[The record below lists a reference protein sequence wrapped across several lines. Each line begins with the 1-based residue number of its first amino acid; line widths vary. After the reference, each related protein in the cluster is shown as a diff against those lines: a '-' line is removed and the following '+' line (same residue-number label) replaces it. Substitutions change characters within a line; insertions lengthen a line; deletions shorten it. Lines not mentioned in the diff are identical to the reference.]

1 MADTRTFEAE
11 SFGPNIWLIDE
22 MYRRF
27 AEDPGSVSPAWQ
39 EFFADYGGP
48 TGESTGFEP
57 TAEPPDGEAQ
67 APAASTPEAAQ
78 QPASTEQ
85 TASDAKPVAVPA
97 EPKPA
102 PEPKPAAP
110 AEPKPPTA
118 PPPAPSD
125 PPSTKGEKEAEVELQ
140 PLIGISATIAKR
152 MDESLEVP
160 TATSV
165 RTVPA
170 KLLEVNRRMIN
181 NQLGRLTQGGKVS
194 FTHMIGFAVARA
206 LAEMPEMNVSYTEV
220 DGKPYLA
227 RHPSVNLGL
236 AVDQVRPDGTRVLIV
251 PNIKGAE
258 KMDFQGFWLAYEELI
273 HRVRQNRLTPDDFAG
288 TTATLTNP
296 GMIGTVQSVP
306 RLMPDQGVIVG
317 VGAITYPPEYLGAD
331 EKFLARQG
339 IGRVVTLTS
348 TYDHRVI
355 QGALSGE
362 FLGRMQAL
370 LLGESGFYD
379 GIFKAMKIP
388 YTPARWAIDD
398 NPEIGSPEWA
408 EKQGRVFQII
418 NMYRV
423 RGHLIADLDPLRQK
437 PPQLHAELDP
447 LTYGLTIWDLDREFA
462 TGGLG
467 GHEVMKLGDALAH
480 LRDAYCRTAGIEYM
494 HIQEPAQKAWIQ
506 DRVEAPRS
514 DLPREERLRTLRKL
528 NQAEAFERFLHTKYR
543 RAQAVRARRVRR
555 ASSRCSTRCS
565 MPPPSM
571 GWRRSSSGWPT
582 AGGSTSSPTPSGRAT
597 AGSSASSR
605 GSSPETIQGS
615 GDVKYHLGAKGTHT
629 DPEGREL
636 SVQVVANPSHLE
648 AVDPVLEGQVR
659 AKQELRGPTG
669 HEEVLPVLIHG
680 DAAFA
685 GQGVVVETLNLSQL
699 PGYRTGG
706 TVHIVVNNQVGFTT
720 SVGDARSSHYATD
733 VAKTVQAPILHVNG
747 DDPEAVV
754 RVAQLAFDY
763 RQVFNRDVV
772 IDMVC
777 YRRRGHNEGDE
788 PSYTQPVMYRL
799 IEQRRSVRKLYMERL
814 VNTRELSV
822 EEGEALLEEYRG
834 LLEEAFAETKDMVP
848 AAFEPVQEPANE
860 VVPVPV
866 SAEQLREIAQ
876 RVSTPPEGFTVHPKL
891 TKLLDERR
899 GMVDVRDGRLG
910 DGRGVRHR
918 LALRRRPLGAAHRGG
933 LAAGDLQPPAR
944 SYHRLPDRGRLG
956 PAAEPTRRVST
967 GADRGLAALG
977 VRRRRVRVRVLGRD
991 PRRSGD
997 VGGAVRRLRQRRP
1010 GGDRPVHLRRWRQV
1024 GPAQRPDVAPPAW
1037 VRGAGTGAF
1046 QWADRALPP
1055 DVRR

>member
-85 TASDAKPVAVPA
+85 TASDAKPAAVPA

-102 PEPKPAAP
+102 PEPKPAAAP

-118 PPPAPSD
+118 PPPAPPD

-206 LAEMPEMNVSYTEV
+206 LAEMPEMNVSYTKV

-379 GIFKAMKIP
+379 AIFKAMKIP

-528 NQAEAFERFLHTKYR
+528 NQAEAFERFLHTKFVGHKRFGLEGAESLIPLLDTVLNAAAADGMEEVVIGMAHRGRLNVLANTIGKSY
-543 RAQAVRARRVRR
+543 
-555 ASSRCSTRCS
+555 SRIF
-565 MPPPSM
+565 
-571 GWRRSSSGWPT
+571 GEFEGL
-582 AGGSTSSPTPSGRAT
+582 
-597 AGSSASSR
+597 
-605 GSSPETIQGS
+605 SPETIQGS
-615 GDVKYHLGAKGTHT
+615 GDVKYHLGARGTHT

-659 AKQELRGPTG
+659 AKQELRGP
-669 HEEVLPVLIHG
+669 H
-680 DAAFA
+680 
-685 GQGVVVETLNLSQL
+685 
-699 PGYRTGG
+699 
-706 TVHIVVNNQVGFTT
+706 
-720 SVGDARSSHYATD
+720 RS
-733 VAKTVQAPILHVNG
+733 
-747 DDPEAVV
+747 
-754 RVAQLAFDY
+754 
-763 RQVFNRDVV
+763 
-772 IDMVC
+772 
-777 YRRRGHNEGDE
+777 
-788 PSYTQPVMYRL
+788 
-799 IEQRRSVRKLYMERL
+799 
-814 VNTRELSV
+814 
-822 EEGEALLEEYRG
+822 
-834 LLEEAFAETKDMVP
+834 
-848 AAFEPVQEPANE
+848 
-860 VVPVPV
+860 
-866 SAEQLREIAQ
+866 
-876 RVSTPPEGFTVHPKL
+876 
-891 TKLLDERR
+891 
-899 GMVDVRDGRLG
+899 
-910 DGRGVRHR
+910 
-918 LALRRRPLGAAHRGG
+918 RGG
-933 LAAGDLQPPAR
+933 PP
-944 SYHRLPDRGRLG
+944 D
-956 PAAEPTRRVST
+956 T
-967 GADRGLAALG
+967 
-977 VRRRRVRVRVLGRD
+977 D
-991 PRRSGD
+991 PR
-997 VGGAVRRLRQRRP
+997 
-1010 GGDRPVHLRRWRQV
+1010 
-1024 GPAQRPDVAPPAW
+1024 
-1037 VRGAGTGAF
+1037 
-1046 QWADRALPP
+1046 
-1055 DVRR
+1055 

>member
-1 MADTRTFEAE
+1 MH
-11 SFGPNIWLIDE
+11 P
-22 MYRRF
+22 RRPRLQ
-27 AEDPGSVSPAWQ
+27 AAQETDPAK
-39 EFFADYGGP
+39 
-48 TGESTGFEP
+48 P
-57 TAEPPDGEAQ
+57 TAA
-67 APAASTPEAAQ
+67 PEAK
-78 QPASTEQ
+78 PA
-85 TASDAKPVAVPA
+85 AVPA
-97 EPKPA
+97 QSRNRLPSRNR
-102 PEPKPAAP
+102 
-110 AEPKPPTA
+110 PPL
-118 PPPAPSD
+118 
-125 PPSTKGEKEAEVELQ
+125 PPSQSRQPPRRRPRPSHRPPKEEKEAEVEVQ

-206 LAEMPEMNVSYTEV
+206 LAEMPEMNVSYTKV
-220 DGKPYLA
+220 DGKPYIA
-227 RHPSVNLGL
+227 RHASVNLGL

-296 GMIGTVQSVP
+296 GMIGTAQSVP

-379 GIFKAMKIP
+379 EIFSAMKIP

-398 NPEIGSPEWA
+398 NPAIGSPEWA

-467 GHEVMKLGDALAH
+467 GHEVMKLGDALSH

-514 DLPREERLRTLRKL
+514 ELPREERLRTLRKL
-528 NQAEAFERFLHTKYR
+528 NQAEAFERFLHTKFVGHKRFGLEGAESLIPLLDTVLNAAAADGMEEVVIGMAHRGRLNVLANIIGKSY
-543 RAQAVRARRVRR
+543 
-555 ASSRCSTRCS
+555 SRIF
-565 MPPPSM
+565 
-571 GWRRSSSGWPT
+571 GEFEGL
-582 AGGSTSSPTPSGRAT
+582 
-597 AGSSASSR
+597 
-605 GSSPETIQGS
+605 SPETIQGS

-669 HEEVLPVLIHG
+669 HDEVLPILIHG

-754 RVAQLAFDY
+754 RVAQFAFDY
-763 RQVFNRDVV
+763 RQAFNRDVV

-834 LLEEAFAETKDMVP
+834 LLEEAFAETKEMVP
-848 AAFEPVQEPANE
+848 AAFEPVQEPC
-860 VVPVPV
+860 
-866 SAEQLREIAQ
+866 Q
-876 RVSTPPEGFTVHPKL
+876 RGGAGSGIGGATAVRSPSGSPPRRRDSPSTP
-891 TKLLDERR
+891 
-899 GMVDVRDGRLG
+899 
-910 DGRGVRHR
+910 
-918 LALRRRPLGAAHRGG
+918 
-933 LAAGDLQPPAR
+933 
-944 SYHRLPDRGRLG
+944 S
-956 PAAEPTRRVST
+956 
-967 GADRGLAALG
+967 
-977 VRRRRVRVRVLGRD
+977 
-991 PRRSGD
+991 
-997 VGGAVRRLRQRRP
+997 
-1010 GGDRPVHLRRWRQV
+1010 
-1024 GPAQRPDVAPPAW
+1024 
-1037 VRGAGTGAF
+1037 
-1046 QWADRALPP
+1046 
-1055 DVRR
+1055 

>member
-1 MADTRTFEAE
+1 M
-11 SFGPNIWLIDE
+11 
-22 MYRRF
+22 
-27 AEDPGSVSPAWQ
+27 
-39 EFFADYGGP
+39 
-48 TGESTGFEP
+48 
-57 TAEPPDGEAQ
+57 
-67 APAASTPEAAQ
+67 
-78 QPASTEQ
+78 
-85 TASDAKPVAVPA
+85 
-97 EPKPA
+97 
-102 PEPKPAAP
+102 
-110 AEPKPPTA
+110 
-118 PPPAPSD
+118 
-125 PPSTKGEKEAEVELQ
+125 
-140 PLIGISATIAKR
+140 
-152 MDESLEVP
+152 
-160 TATSV
+160 
-165 RTVPA
+165 
-170 KLLEVNRRMIN
+170 
-181 NQLGRLTQGGKVS
+181 
-194 FTHMIGFAVARA
+194 
-206 LAEMPEMNVSYTEV
+206 
-220 DGKPYLA
+220 
-227 RHPSVNLGL
+227 
-236 AVDQVRPDGTRVLIV
+236 
-251 PNIKGAE
+251 
-258 KMDFQGFWLAYEELI
+258 
-273 HRVRQNRLTPDDFAG
+273 RQNRLTPDDFAG

-296 GMIGTVQSVP
+296 GMIGTAQSVP

-379 GIFKAMKIP
+379 EIFSAMKIP

-398 NPEIGSPEWA
+398 NPAIGSPDWA

-467 GHEVMKLGDALAH
+467 GHEVMKLGDALSH

-514 DLPREERLRTLRKL
+514 ELPREERLRTLRKL
-528 NQAEAFERFLHTKYR
+528 NQAEAFERFLHTKFVGHKRFGLEGAESLIPLLDTVLNAAAADGMEEVVIGMAHRGRLNVLANTIGKSY
-543 RAQAVRARRVRR
+543 
-555 ASSRCSTRCS
+555 SRIF
-565 MPPPSM
+565 
-571 GWRRSSSGWPT
+571 GEFEGL
-582 AGGSTSSPTPSGRAT
+582 
-597 AGSSASSR
+597 
-605 GSSPETIQGS
+605 SPETIQGS

-659 AKQELRGPTG
+659 AKQELRGPNG
-669 HEEVLPVLIHG
+669 HDEVLPILIHG

-754 RVAQLAFDY
+754 RVAQFAFDY
-763 RQVFNRDVV
+763 RQAFNRDVV

-848 AAFEPVQEPANE
+848 AAFEPVQEPSPARWC
-860 VVPVPV
+860 P
-866 SAEQLREIAQ
+866 LRYRSSNSSEIAE

-899 GMVDVRDGRLG
+899 KMVESGTIDWAMAEAFAIGSLSAEGHWVRLTGEDSQRGTFSHRHAAITDYQTGVDWVPLQSKPGEFPRVRIVDSLLSEFAAVGFEYGYSVEVPDALVMWEAQFGDFGNGAQVVIDQFISAGGDKWGQRSALVMLLPHGYEGQGPEHSSGRIERYLQMCAG
-910 DGRGVRHR
+910 NNLRIVIPSTSGSYFHT
-918 LALRRRPLGAAHRGG
+918 LRRQVSGTLRRPMVMFTPKSL
-933 LAAGDLQPPAR
+933 LADQGDLQ
-944 SYHRLPDRGRLG
+944 H
-956 PAAEPTRRVST
+956 
-967 GADRGLAALG
+967 GAK
-977 VRRRRVRVRVLGRD
+977 
-991 PRRSGD
+991 S
-997 VGGAVRRLRQRRP
+997 
-1010 GGDRPVHLRRWRQV
+1010 
-1024 GPAQRPDVAPPAW
+1024 
-1037 VRGAGTGAF
+1037 
-1046 QWADRALPP
+1046 
-1055 DVRR
+1055 